1 VSGRAY
7 KNPGVQMRQK
17 RRIGVYGICHDASGR
32 LLLARASE
40 GSSRQGK
47 WQVPGGGVDHGE
59 DPLAALHREFYEETG
74 LEVRPVRLL
83 DVRFELVPMRDSN
96 ELVHHDRIVFEV
108 AVTGGELRPETEGS
122 TDAVDWFAPDELPN
136 VPMMRWSSR
145 LLGLTPDDP
154 AGAEAERAAVATS
167 TPVELDPD
175 QERFQRFSAYGLV
188 SDPSGR
194 ILLTRIA
201 AGYPGAGTWH
211 LPGGGTDFGE
221 SAAEALRR
229 EMREETGQDGVVGDL
244 LAVAHLH
251 NPSAYG
257 PERRSLDW
265 HTVRSIFRVSVA
277 EPTDPRVFESNGS
290 TDAVA
295 WFKPDELE
303 KLNLNRFAR
312 SVISDYGL

>member
-1 VSGRAY
+1 
-7 KNPGVQMRQK
+7 M
-17 RRIGVYGICHDASGR
+17 YGICRDASGR
-32 LLLARASE
+32 LLLARAS
-40 GSSRQGK
+40 GHSSRQGK

-59 DPLAALHREFYEETG
+59 DPLDALRREFSEETG
-74 LEVRPVRLL
+74 LEVRPVRLV
-83 DVRFELVPMRDSN
+83 DVRFELVPMRDTD

-108 AVTGGELRPETEGS
+108 EVTGGELRPENEAGT
-122 TDAVDWFAPDELPN
+122 TDAVDWFAPDELPH
-136 VPMMRWSSR
+136 VPMMRWSAR
-145 LLGLTPDDP
+145 LLGVVPEDPD
-154 AGAEAERAAVATS
+154 GADTARAAVAGS
-167 TPVELDPD
+167 TPWVPDPE

-201 AGYPGAGTWH
+201 EGYPGAGTWH

-221 SAAEALRR
+221 SASEGLRR

-277 EPTDPRVFESNGS
+277 EPTDPEVFERNGS
-290 TDAVA
+290 TDAVG

-312 SVISDYGL
+312 SVISDYAL